1 MTIIKHLQNSKTINM
16 IFDKNSFV
24 CSINGSKC
32 ITKKEALAE
41 IGRAFNFPE
50 YYGENLD
57 ALYDCLTDLSWLRY
71 SKVFFIVNNQEDFL
85 KSETPEI
92 RTDFLDLL
100 NDVKDEWKNNDESDK
115 KDFTLLYTSA
125 N

>member
-1 MTIIKHLQNSKTINM
+1 M
-16 IFDKNSFV
+16 IFDENSFV
-24 CSINGSKC
+24 CSINGFRC
-32 ITKKEALAE
+32 ITKNEALAE

-71 SKVFFIVNNQEDFL
+71 SKVFFVINNQEDFL
-85 KSETPEI
+85 KSETPET

-100 NDVKDEWKNNDESDK
+100 NDVKDEWKNNDESDT